1 MEKIVCVLVVA
12 AIAVSAIAIAVHL
25 IDPRSLA
32 TSLAASFKANTGREL
47 SFSAVDIRLLPR
59 PALLVSQ
66 LRLGN
71 AAWATQP
78 WLADAVR
85 KQIKADP
92 SPCATALAR

>member
-12 AIAVSAIAIAVHL
+12 AIAVSAIAVRL

-32 TSLAASFKANTGREL
+32 TSLAAPFKANTGREL
-47 SFSAVDIRLLPR
+47 SFPAVDIRLLPR

-71 AAWATQP
+71 AAWATLP